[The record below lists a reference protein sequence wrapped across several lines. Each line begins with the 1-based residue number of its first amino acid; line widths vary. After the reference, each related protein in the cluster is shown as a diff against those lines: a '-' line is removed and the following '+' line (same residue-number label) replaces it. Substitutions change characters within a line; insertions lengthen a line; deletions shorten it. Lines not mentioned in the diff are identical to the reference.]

1 MNNFN
6 YNPVNGFR
14 DASAY
19 RNPQSEQET
28 RDMFQTPLDQV
39 KDFINT
45 NVVPLDATVQSNAS
59 AITTLQGNVTNL
71 QNNKANTSALGDQ
84 VTFTLSGTVLTI
96 TPK

>member
-6 YNPVNGFR
+6 YDPVNGFR

-45 NVVPLDATVQSNAS
+45 NIVPLDTTVQGNAS

-71 QNNKANTSALGDQ
+71 QNTKANTSALGDQ